1 MRNTIDLNVSE
12 ETMQAAYHTTTTI
25 LPGNK
30 IEIELPEGTIG
41 EAIEVIILL
50 PNKTTQKKR
59 SALDI
64 IADARKIPPYRTPE
78 EVDQDIQEEGN
89 SWDD

>member
-1 MRNTIDLNVSE
+1 
-12 ETMQAAYHTTTTI
+12 MQAAYHTTTTI

-30 IEIELPEGTIG
+30 IEVELPEGTIG

-50 PNKTTQKKR
+50 PSKPIQTKR
-59 SALDI
+59 SVLDI
-64 IADARKIPPYRTPE
+64 LADAKKIPPYRTPE
-78 EVDQDIQEEGN
+78 EIDRDLQEERN

>member
-1 MRNTIDLNVSE
+1 
-12 ETMQAAYHTTTTI
+12 MQAAYHTTTTV

-41 EAIEVIILL
+41 DAIEVIVLL
-50 PNKTTQKKR
+50 PIKPQTPKR
-59 SALDI
+59 SVLDI
-64 IADARKIPPYRTPE
+64 LADAHKIPSYRTPE
-78 EVDQDIQEEGN
+78 EIDRDIQAERD

>member
-1 MRNTIDLNVSE
+1 
-12 ETMQAAYHTTTTI
+12 MQAAYHTTTII

-41 EAIEVIILL
+41 EAIEVIIL
-50 PNKTTQKKR
+50 PPRKFTQERR
-59 SALDI
+59 SVLDI
-64 IADARKIPPYRTPE
+64 IADAQKIPPYRTPE
-78 EVDQDIQEEGN
+78 EIDRDIQEEGN